1 VGSVTAVR
9 RERQD
14 GDGTVGG
21 LARSPEIFA
30 VKKRRKK
37 KTRRVPETRTWF
49 FAASPTSRSVSVKAT

>member
-21 LARSPEIFA
+21 LARSLEIFY
-30 VKKRRKK
+30 KK
-37 KTRRVPETRTWF
+37 KKETRRVPETRTWF